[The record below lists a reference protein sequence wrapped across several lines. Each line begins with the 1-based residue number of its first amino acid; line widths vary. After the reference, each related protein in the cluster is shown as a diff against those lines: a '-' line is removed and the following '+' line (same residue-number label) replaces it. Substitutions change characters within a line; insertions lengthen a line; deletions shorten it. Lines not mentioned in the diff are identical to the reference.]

1 MSIAGALAALA
12 AVGVPL
18 FVIIGVITALVW
30 LLYSGEIESF
40 SSLTRLI
47 EPMESL
53 ATKDE
58 FLAIPLFVA
67 SGAIMTS
74 GGIAVRLVA
83 VMRAALGW
91 MPGGLAVASV
101 AACMFFAAISGS
113 SPVTLIAVGSIMVPS
128 MVNARY
134 PENFALGMVMT
145 AGSLGCLVPPSIS
158 MLIYSISVTG
168 VAGTVEAGDL
178 FLAGLVPAVTIAGA
192 LAVYAFW
199 VGRKVPGERERFSWK
214 VLARA
219 SYDGIWALM
228 LPVLIL
234 GGIYGGLYT
243 PSRAGAVAVV
253 YSLFVTGFI
262 YRELDFKAVIK
273 ALAEAGKLMGMLIL
287 IIGLAFGLN
296 EFLAIIQIDEVLKQL
311 VVDWDLGPVG
321 FMLVVNAVLILL
333 GALMDSISATLI
345 FAPMLAPIAVGHY
358 GMDPL
363 HFGIVFVVNME
374 IGYLMPPVATNL
386 FVAAATFK
394 KPFGQVTRAVLPTLG
409 ITIAALVMFMFVPT
423 CSKGLVNL
431 QRPGVAFWEDFPWD
445 GKPAALVDQP
455 GLPGAGDDAP
465 ADLNEL
471 NERNALDFEAQDK
484 DKPDAGTAGASDAGG
499 AVDPL
504 EKYHAQDDDPFG
516 TGAPPSTPDA
526 GAADASG
533 AAPADVGP
541 GAEVDPM
548 DKYKKYDDDPF
559 GTGGK

>member
-1 MSIAGALAALA
+1 MTIAGVLAALA
-12 AVGVPL
+12 AIGVPL
-18 FVIIGVITALVW
+18 FVIIGVVTALVW
-30 LLYSGEIESF
+30 ALYSGEIDSF
-40 SSLTRLI
+40 RGLTRLI

-74 GGIAVRLVA
+74 GGIAVRLVN
-83 VMRAALGW
+83 VMKAALGW

-128 MVNARY
+128 MIHARY

-158 MLIYSISVTG
+158 MLIYSISVSG
-168 VAGTVEAGDL
+168 VAGNVDASDL
-178 FLAGLVPAVTIAGA
+178 FLAGLLPAVTIAGA
-192 LAVYAFW
+192 LALYSVW
-199 VGRKVPGERERFSWK
+199 VGRKIPGPRDRFTWRQMGK
-214 VLARA
+214 AT
-219 SYDGIWALM
+219 YDGIWALM

-253 YSLFVTGFI
+253 YSLFVTMFI
-262 YRELDFKAVIK
+262 YREFDWKGALK

-296 EFLAIIQIDEVLKQL
+296 EFLAIIQIDEMLKQL
-311 VVDWDLGPVG
+311 VIDWELGPVG

-363 HFGIVFVVNME
+363 HFGVVFVVNME

-409 ITIAALVMFMFVPT
+409 ITVAALVLFMYVPS
-423 CSKGLVNL
+423 CSKGLVNM
-431 QRPGVAFWEDFPWD
+431 QRGVAIWEPFPWD
-445 GKPAALVDQP
+445 GKPAADPALTGDEIRS
-455 GLPGAGDDAP
+455 GLSGLSKKQAEE
-465 ADLNEL
+465 EL
-471 NERNALDFEAQDK
+471 EEEA
-484 DKPDAGTAGASDAGG
+484 KPDAGVATPDAIGG
-499 AVDPL
+499 EVDPMDRY
-504 EKYHAQDDDPFG
+504 KDNDDDPLG
-516 TGAPPSTPDA
+516 IGGGSATDNADVKSSP
-526 GAADASG
+526 ADA
-533 AAPADVGP
+533 ATDTGP

-548 DKYKKYDDDPF
+548 QKYHKDDDDPL
-559 GTGGK
+559 GIGN

>member
-1 MSIAGALAALA
+1 MTLAGILAGLA

-18 FVIIGVITALVW
+18 FVIIGAVTALVW
-30 LLYSGEIESF
+30 ALYSGEISSF
-40 SSLTRLI
+40 SDLTRLI

-67 SGAIMTS
+67 SGAIMTQ

-128 MVNARY
+128 MVQARY
-134 PENFALGMVMT
+134 PENFSLGIVMT

-158 MLIYSISVTG
+158 MLIYAISVSGAT
-168 VAGTVEAGDL
+168 GTVDPSDL
-178 FLAGLVPAVTIAGA
+178 FLAGLIPAVAIAGA
-192 LAVYAFW
+192 LALYSVW
-199 VGRKVPGERERFSWK
+199 VGRKIPGPREPFSIK
-214 VLARA
+214 ALGRA
-219 SYDGIWALM
+219 TYDGIWALA

-243 PSRAGAVAVV
+243 PSRAGAVAVI
-253 YSLFVTGFI
+253 YSLFVTMFI
-262 YRELDFKAVIK
+262 YREMDWKGALK
-273 ALAEAGKLMGMLIL
+273 ALSEAGRLMGMLIL

-296 EFLAIIQIDEVLKQL
+296 EFLADIQIDEVLKEL
-311 VVDWDLGPVG
+311 VVKWELGPIG

-333 GALMDSISATLI
+333 GAPMDSIGATLI

-363 HFGIVFVVNME
+363 HFGVVFVGNME

-409 ITIAALVMFMFVPT
+409 ITIVSLVVFMFVPT
-423 CSKGLVNL
+423 CSKGLVNM
-431 QRPGVAFWEDFPWD
+431 QRNVAIWEAFPWD
-445 GKPAALVDQP
+445 GKAAVTATIGEDGEPVDEVP
-455 GLPGAGDDAP
+455 SGLSGLSKMQASELLDEPDTKAESKDASGEVDP
-465 ADLNEL
+465 MAKYREGSDPLGIGGGEG
-471 NERNALDFEAQDK
+471 
-484 DKPDAGTAGASDAGG
+484 DKPDATDAGP
-499 AVDPL
+499 VDTAPADPMQ
-504 EKYHAQDDDPFG
+504 KYKQNDDDPLG
-516 TGAPPSTPDA
+516 IG
-526 GAADASG
+526 
-533 AAPADVGP
+533 
-541 GAEVDPM
+541 E
-548 DKYKKYDDDPF
+548 
-559 GTGGK
+559 